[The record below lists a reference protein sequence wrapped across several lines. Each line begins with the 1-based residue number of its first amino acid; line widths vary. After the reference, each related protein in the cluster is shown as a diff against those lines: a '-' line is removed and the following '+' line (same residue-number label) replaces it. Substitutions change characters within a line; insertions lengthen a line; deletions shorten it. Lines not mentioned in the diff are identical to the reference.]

1 MNLPTIIETTQVAE
15 TIDNTSRIDELRRAL
30 KKLAWRKQEGDE
42 DKAARIEAEIE
53 RLSHE

>member
-1 MNLPTIIETTQVAE
+1 MNLPTIIETIQVAE